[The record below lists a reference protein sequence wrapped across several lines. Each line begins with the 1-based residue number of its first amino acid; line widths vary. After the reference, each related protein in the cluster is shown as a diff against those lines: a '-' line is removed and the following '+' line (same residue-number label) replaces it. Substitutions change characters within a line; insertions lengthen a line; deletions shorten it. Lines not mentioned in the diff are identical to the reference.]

1 MENIS
6 LIGFM
11 GTGKSSVGKLLA
23 SRLGFSFTDLDAEIE
38 AKCNMT
44 IPEIFDQYGEDY
56 FREKEKE
63 TLKELVARKNAVIA
77 TGGGAVKDAENLS
90 LLKKSGFVIAL
101 TASAEVI
108 YERTA
113 RIGERPLL
121 DNATET
127 ERKQR
132 IVDMLEERKKF
143 YEQADYAI
151 DTDELSPM
159 QVADDIA
166 KFVKVRR
173 S

>member
-38 AKCNMT
+38 IKCNMT
-44 IPEIFDQYGEDY
+44 IPEIFDQYGEEY
-56 FREKEKE
+56 FREREKE
-63 TLKELVARKNAVIA
+63 ILKDVVSRKNTVIA

-101 TASAEVI
+101 TANAEVI
-108 YERTA
+108 YERTM
-113 RIGERPLL
+113 REGERPLL

-132 IVDMLEERKKF
+132 IIDMLEERKKF
-143 YEQADYAI
+143 YEQSDYTI
-151 DTDELSPM
+151 DTGELSPM

>member
-38 AKCNMT
+38 TKCNMT
-44 IPEIFDQYGEDY
+44 IPEIFDRYGEEY
-56 FREKEKE
+56 FREREKE
-63 TLKELVARKNAVIA
+63 ILKDVVSRKNTVIA

-101 TASAEVI
+101 TANAEVI
-108 YERTA
+108 YERTM
-113 RIGERPLL
+113 REGERPLL

-143 YEQADYAI
+143 YEQADYTI
-151 DTDELSPM
+151 DTGELSPM

>member
-23 SRLGFSFTDLDAEIE
+23 SRLGFYFTDLDAEIE

-44 IPEIFDQYGEDY
+44 ILEIFDQYGEDY
-56 FREKEKE
+56 FREKEKSV
-63 TLKELVARKNAVIA
+63 LKEVAARKNTVIA

-113 RIGERPLL
+113 RVGERPLL

-132 IVDMLEERKKF
+132 IVDMLEERNKF